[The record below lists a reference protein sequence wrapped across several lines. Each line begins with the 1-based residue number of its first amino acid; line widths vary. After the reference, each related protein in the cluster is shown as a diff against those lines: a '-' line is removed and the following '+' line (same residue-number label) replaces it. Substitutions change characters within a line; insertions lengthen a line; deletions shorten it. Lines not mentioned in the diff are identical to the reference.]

1 MYFDYY
7 GSKPQTHM
15 HTASVRNNSGLSLCD
30 SRTSPLIACH
40 ASLIHHSVI
49 PRLGLSVS
57 HMT

>member
-15 HTASVRNNSGLSLCD
+15 HTASVQTIPVCD

>member
-1 MYFDYY
+1 MLYFDYY

-15 HTASVRNNSGLSLCD
+15 HTASAYKTIPVCD
-30 SRTSPLIACH
+30 SRTSPACH

>member
-1 MYFDYY
+1 MYF
-7 GSKPQTHM
+7 GLLRLKALKRTCIPG
-15 HTASVRNNSGLSLCD
+15 VRTKQIPVCD